1 MDSTAYIEWD
11 GRRRPCTTVMDF
23 AGHRTGDVLE
33 AAGWE
38 PRYYFAGKTVFH
50 LSKLDGLF
58 YPATHYERAPGWR
71 KS

>member
-1 MDSTAYIEWD
+1 MTTHVAWD
-11 GRRRPCTTVMDF
+11 GRRRKITNVMDF
-23 AGHRTGDVLE
+23 SGDGDRVGALLE

-38 PRYYFAGKTVFH
+38 PRWYFAGKTVFH